1 MLQNIKKIDIKNK
14 KVIIRCDFN
23 VPMENG
29 KIKDDTRIVESLPT
43 IEYAIE
49 EGAKII
55 LLSHLGRI
63 KTEEDKKEN
72 TLKPIA
78 EHLSKLLNKKVTFI
92 NQTRGAE
99 VEEKIEN
106 MKSKSIIL
114 LENTRFED
122 LDGKKESS
130 NDEELAKYWASLG
143 EVFINDAFGTV
154 HRAHASNA
162 GIAKYLPSGIGL
174 LMEKELKY
182 LKKATQKPKKPY
194 TVILGGSKVSDK
206 INVIDNL
213 VKKADYILIG
223 GAMAF
228 TFLKAAGFEIGKS
241 INEPDKIGYC
251 TDLLDKYSD
260 KIVLPIDII
269 TSDSIDNANIVNERF
284 INEIK
289 EDEIGLDIGTRT
301 IKVFKQYLEDSKTI
315 FWNGPVGFFE
325 YEKFE
330 KGTKGLL
337 EILSNSKATTI
348 IGGGDTTRAAIGMG
362 YKNKI
367 DHISTGG
374 GASLELLEGKP
385 LKALEALNE
394 KK

>member
-1 MLQNIKKIDIKNK
+1 MLKNIKKLDIKNK

-49 EGAKII
+49 EGAKVI

-63 KTEEDKKEN
+63 KSEEDKKEN

-78 EHLSKLLNKKVTFI
+78 EYLSKLLNKKVTFI

-106 MKSKSIIL
+106 MKSKSVIL

-122 LDGKKESS
+122 LEDKKESN
-130 NDEELAKYWASLG
+130 NDDELAKYWASLG

-154 HRAHASNA
+154 HRAHASNV
-162 GIAKYLPSGIGL
+162 GIAKYLPCGIGL

-182 LKKATQKPKKPY
+182 LKKAIEKPKKPY

-206 INVIDNL
+206 IDVIDNL

-228 TFLKAAGFEIGKS
+228 TFLKSAGFEVGKS

-251 TDLLDKYSD
+251 TELLDKYSD

-269 TSDSIDNANIVNERF
+269 TSDGIDNTDVVNERF

-289 EDEIGLDIGTRT
+289 EDEMGLDIGPRT
-301 IKVFKQYLEDSKTI
+301 VKVFRQYLEDSKTI

-337 EILSNSKATTI
+337 EIISNLKATTI

-385 LKALEALNE
+385 LKALEVLNE